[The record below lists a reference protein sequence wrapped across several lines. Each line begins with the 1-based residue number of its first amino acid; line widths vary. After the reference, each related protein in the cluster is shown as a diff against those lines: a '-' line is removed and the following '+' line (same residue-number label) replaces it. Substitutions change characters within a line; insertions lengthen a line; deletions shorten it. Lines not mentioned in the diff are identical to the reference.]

1 MTTEQMIILCIIGCI
16 LVLVL
21 KQYQRSYALLL
32 SIGLCLLVIVRIL
45 PDAERILSTAEQ
57 TFHQFRVTA
66 ADFGIL
72 CKAVGISYLTQFG
85 MDICRDAGENALG
98 TAVELCGRVLLLMLA
113 LPLFVTLSET
123 ILEMMP

>member
-1 MTTEQMIILCIIGCI
+1 MRTEQIIILCIIGCI

-21 KQYQRSYALLL
+21 KQYQRSYGLLL
-32 SIGLCLLVIVRIL
+32 SIGLCLLVIVQIL

-57 TFHQFRVTA
+57 TLHRGNVDA
-66 ADFGIL
+66 SYFGIL

-85 MDICRDAGENALG
+85 TDICRDAGENALG
-98 TAVELCGRVLLLMLA
+98 TAVELCGRVLLLVLA

-123 ILEMMP
+123 VLEMIQ